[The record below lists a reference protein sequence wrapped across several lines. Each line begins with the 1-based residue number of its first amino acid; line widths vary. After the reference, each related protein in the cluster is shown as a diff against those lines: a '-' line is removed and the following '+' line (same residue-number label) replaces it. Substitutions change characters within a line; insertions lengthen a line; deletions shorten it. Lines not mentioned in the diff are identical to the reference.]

1 MKVIRAH
8 HHGGPEVL
16 QLDEVP
22 TPDPAAGQALV
33 RVEAAGVNYIDT
45 YHRSGL
51 YARPL
56 PAAIGLEGAGV
67 VEAVGPGVELARGTR
82 VAWTG
87 VPGSYATHVI
97 APADALV
104 RVPDDLP
111 TAQAA
116 AAMLQGMTAHYLT
129 RSVFPLERGHTCLV
143 HAAAG
148 GVGLLVCQLAARAG
162 ARVLGTASTDAK
174 VAAAEAAG
182 ATDMIRY
189 DEVDFAGEVKRLT
202 SGAGVDVVYD
212 GVGRTTFE
220 GSLAS
225 LRVRGMLV
233 LFGQASGPVPAVDLL
248 VLSPKSLFLTRPSL
262 QNYTLTR
269 AELETRARDVLSWI
283 ASGDLRLTI
292 DRALPL
298 EKAAHAHELLEGR
311 HTSGKLVLIP

>member
-16 QLDEVP
+16 QLDELP
-22 TPDPAAGQALV
+22 TPEPAAGEALV

-51 YARPL
+51 YPRPL
-56 PAAIGLEGAGV
+56 PQALGLEGAGT
-67 VEAVGPGVELARGTR
+67 VEAAGPGVSLERGTR

-97 APADALV
+97 APADKLV
-104 RVPDDLP
+104 MVPPDLP
-111 TAQAA
+111 TAKAA

-129 RSVFPLERGHTCLV
+129 QTVFPLGRSHTCLV

-148 GVGLLVCQLAARAG
+148 GVGLLVCQMAARAG

-174 VAAAEAAG
+174 VVAAQAAG

-202 SGAGVDVVYD
+202 SGSGVDVVYD
-212 GVGRTTFE
+212 GVGRTTFD
-220 GSLAS
+220 GSLES
-225 LRVRGMLV
+225 LRVRGMMV
-233 LFGQASGPVPAVDLL
+233 LFGQASGPVPPVDLL
-248 VLSPKSLFLTRPSL
+248 VLSPRALFLTRPSL
-262 QNYTLTR
+262 HHYTRTR
-269 AELETRARDVLSWI
+269 AELEMRAQDVLAWI

-292 DRALPL
+292 DRELPL
-298 EKAAHAHELLEGR
+298 EQAGRAHELLESR
-311 HTSGKLVLIP
+311 QTSGKLLLIP